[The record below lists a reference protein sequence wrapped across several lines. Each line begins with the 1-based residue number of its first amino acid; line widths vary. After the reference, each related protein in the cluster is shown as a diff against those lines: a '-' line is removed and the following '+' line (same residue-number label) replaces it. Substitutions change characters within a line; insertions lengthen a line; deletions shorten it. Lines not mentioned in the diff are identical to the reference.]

1 MLLATLLLAPCAAY
15 SAVRVSSVVTLGGAR
30 CGASPAARCATVPAL
45 RRRPLIVGSVLAGD
59 GAGGEAKEAH
69 GTPAWLH
76 KLHELQDSGV
86 GAAALLIATAISL
99 GLANYGPTSAGW
111 LAFWSMPRGI
121 AIGGHALSLR
131 MWCNEGLMAIF
142 FAVVGLEIKQELRQ
156 GSLRSIKTAI
166 LPCIAAVGGMLT
178 PVAIYAALN
187 LSGMLSGGSLAAL
200 AVPMATDIAF
210 AMAIYSLFKAR
221 MPAAASAFLL
231 TLATVDDLGAII
243 VLATCYASHIALGFL
258 AAAAAVT
265 ATLTVVGRRQAKT
278 GGDAKVFVVGGA
290 ALWWLLLRSGVS
302 ADIAGVVVGM
312 SVSTRAL
319 VGADGNGKGGEQLT
333 ERLIE
338 WLAPLATF
346 VIMPVFALANTA
358 VPLGEALSASAL
370 TALAPAAGIGAGLL
384 IGKPLGIFGF
394 TWLATRFGIAD
405 MPKGMTKRHLSVVS
419 MLGAI
424 GFTMCLLLTEVS
436 MPSAAAALPK
446 LAVLIASGVAS
457 VLAALMMRFGLPI
470 REENTKAAPAA

>member
-1 MLLATLLLAPCAAY
+1 MGGVMRQAPMLLATLLLAPCAAY

-142 FAVVGLEIKQELRQ
+142 FAVVGLEIKQ
-156 GSLRSIKTAI
+156 
-166 LPCIAAVGGMLT
+166 
-178 PVAIYAALN
+178 
-187 LSGMLSGGSLAAL
+187 
-200 AVPMATDIAF
+200 
-210 AMAIYSLFKAR
+210 AR